1 MTRAQRT
8 QDPAAVALDHTDS
21 LRLLDRQTRVL
32 ELLASG
38 ASLDVVL
45 TSVVLALEEL
55 IDGARCSILLLDP
68 VTATLHHGAA
78 PTLPASYA
86 GAIDGMRI
94 GPHEGS
100 CGSAAYL
107 GIPVI
112 ADDITTDPRW
122 QGFRDIAMPYGL
134 RSCWSTPI
142 RGRTQTTGTFAV
154 YHDCVHQPSPRERRL
169 VERFTHL
176 SSVAIDHAALFG
188 ALAESEERF
197 RHAFEDSAAGMALT
211 DLKGR
216 FVKVNRALCDML
228 HRSETELLTM
238 TMGQVL
244 TSAPPGCDPAQ
255 LLAEV
260 AAGRRETTHFE
271 SRALRSDGRVQQVA
285 VAASAVRGTD
295 EVPVH
300 LSLNLQDTTQRHAAE
315 RERRARREAEVARA
329 VAETT
334 SRAKSAFLTS
344 LSHELRTPLQAVAG
358 FAELLGALDLPS
370 ERRDAA
376 LAHIQSATAHIT
388 SLVDDVLDIAKIEA
402 GALPMR
408 ITDVDLATVISDA
421 LDLLSPLAAEREI
434 TLRRPR
440 VGGWV
445 RADQRRLRQV
455 LINLITNA
463 IRYNH
468 PAGQVQVSVGSAGGT
483 RTIRVADTGPG
494 IRADLLDRLFVPFDR
509 LGAEAGPEQGAG
521 LGLPLARGL
530 TEAMGGQLAL
540 ESQPGAGIT
549 ASVSLPSLEPEGR
562 LT

>member
-1 MTRAQRT
+1 MAAQRT
-8 QDPAAVALDHTDS
+8 QEPAAGGLDHDDS
-21 LRLLDRQTRVL
+21 LRLLGRQTRVL

-68 VTATLHHGAA
+68 LTATLHHGAA
-78 PTLPASYA
+78 PTLPVGYA
-86 GAIDGMRI
+86 CAIDGMSI
-94 GPHEGS
+94 GPQAGS

-107 GIPVI
+107 GVPVVC
-112 ADDITTDPRW
+112 DDITTDPRW
-122 QGFRDIAMPYGL
+122 QGYRDIAMPHGL

-142 RGRTQTTGTFAV
+142 RGRTQTAGTFAV
-154 YHDCVHQPSPRERRL
+154 YHDRVHQPSPRERRL

-176 SSVAIDHAALFG
+176 ASVAIDHATLFG

-211 DLKGR
+211 DLEGR
-216 FVKVNRALCDML
+216 FLKVNRALCDML
-228 HRSETELLTM
+228 RRSEAELLTM
-238 TMGQVL
+238 TTGQVL
-244 TSAPPGCDPAQ
+244 TSAVPGCDPAQ
-255 LLAEV
+255 FLAEV
-260 AAGRRETTHFE
+260 ASGRRESAHFE
-271 SRALRSDGRVQQVA
+271 SGAFCSDGHVQQVA
-285 VAASAVRGTD
+285 LAASAVRGAD
-295 EVPVH
+295 GDPVH

-329 VAETT
+329 VAEAS

-344 LSHELRTPLQAVAG
+344 LSHELRTPLQAVTG
-358 FAELLGALDLPS
+358 FAELLGTLDLPS
-370 ERRDAA
+370 ERRAAA

-402 GALPMR
+402 GALPVHLA
-408 ITDVDLATVISDA
+408 DVDLATVICDA
-421 LDLLSPLAAEREI
+421 LDLLSPLATEREI
-434 TLRRPR
+434 TLSRPR
-440 VGGWV
+440 AGGWV
-445 RADQRRLRQV
+445 RADPRRLRQV

-468 PAGQVQVSVGSAGGT
+468 PAGQVRISVDSGRET
-483 RTIRVADTGPG
+483 TTIRITDTGPG
-494 IRADLLDRLFVPFDR
+494 IRADLLGRLFVPFDR

-530 TEAMGGQLAL
+530 TEAMGGQLTL
-540 ESQPGAGIT
+540 RCGDGAGTT
-549 ASVSLPSLEPEGR
+549 AAVSLPALPPPGA
-562 LT
+562 